1 MALTL
6 VLGGLAGMG
15 LLIVRVVPAL
25 QHQTARALVLV
36 GLAALL
42 IAPVLWSTTPLTGG
56 DAALPYAGPE
66 LLQRNNAQRPDDGAA
81 RARSNNTG
89 NPALIEYLLA
99 NYNGETFLVAGSR
112 ANDVAPIILSTGKAA
127 MAIGGFSG
135 SDPILN
141 ADEFAQYVAEG
152 KVRFVLGGGNGG
164 PGNRPNDGGND
175 VTSWVQKSCSPITGL
190 NLNSGNPQI
199 QQGPGNNGG
208 TVLYDCKK

>member
-1 MALTL
+1 
-6 VLGGLAGMG
+6 
-15 LLIVRVVPAL
+15 
-25 QHQTARALVLV
+25 
-36 GLAALL
+36 
-42 IAPVLWSTTPLTGG
+42 
-56 DAALPYAGPE
+56 
-66 LLQRNNAQRPDDGAA
+66 LLQRNNAQRPDDGAL

-127 MAIGGFSG
+127 MATGGFSG
-135 SDPILN
+135 ADPILS

-164 PGNRPNDGGND
+164 PGNRPNGGGDD
-175 VTSWVQKSCSPITGL
+175 VMTWVQNSCSPVTGL
-190 NLNSGNPQI
+190 NLNNGNAQMQP
-199 QQGPGNNGG
+199 GPGNTGR